1 MDTQNKKSYS
11 FSVQQS
17 PNSENEHTA
26 IVSVSLC
33 DGTMTVSNFGSANQ
47 ATVNSYNTVDII
59 NAARNDAQ
67 AKIQDQMNFM
77 SSQTVCHPAVSTGQK
92 DSTYPVNSNFS
103 TTALPPSQNKHGG
116 GSKLASEKQKDFIK
130 QLADRKRI
138 HIDQLCMDMFS
149 HGSSNMTGAE
159 ANEMIKHLK
168 RS

>member
-1 MDTQNKKSYS
+1 MDIQNKKSYS

-67 AKIQDQMNFM
+67 AKIQDQMYFL
-77 SSQTVCHPAVSTGQK
+77 SSQTVCHPAVSTGQNLHIQLIAI
-92 DSTYPVNSNFS
+92 PVQQRYHLLRINMEVGANW
-103 TTALPPSQNKHGG
+103 LVRN
-116 GSKLASEKQKDFIK
+116 
-130 QLADRKRI
+130 RKI
-138 HIDQLCMDMFS
+138 L
-149 HGSSNMTGAE
+149 
-159 ANEMIKHLK
+159 
-168 RS
+168 

>member
-17 PNSENEHTA
+17 QNSENEHTA

-67 AKIQDQMNFM
+67 AKIQDQMI
-77 SSQTVCHPAVSTGQK
+77 SCRLKQHVIQQYLQVRKILHIQLIAI
-92 DSTYPVNSNFS
+92 PVQQRYHLLRINMEVGANW
-103 TTALPPSQNKHGG
+103 LVRN
-116 GSKLASEKQKDFIK
+116 
-130 QLADRKRI
+130 RKI
-138 HIDQLCMDMFS
+138 L
-149 HGSSNMTGAE
+149 
-159 ANEMIKHLK
+159 
-168 RS
+168 

>member
-59 NAARNDAQ
+59 NAARDE
-67 AKIQDQMNFM
+67 FHVV
-77 SSQTVCHPAVSTGQK
+77 SSSI
-92 DSTYPVNSNFS
+92 SSISIY
-103 TTALPPSQNKHGG
+103 
-116 GSKLASEKQKDFIK
+116 GSESFYI
-130 QLADRKRI
+130 
-138 HIDQLCMDMFS
+138 
-149 HGSSNMTGAE
+149 SS
-159 ANEMIKHLK
+159 
-168 RS
+168 